1 MRGKRPAYRRLIA
14 LGCCAALLAM
24 GPVLSPAQGPA
35 KEPQADT
42 VRFPLPASVLNK
54 PFRFA
59 DEVIPLQRPDVHYRI
74 LCHMN
79 FLLMDARGVL
89 TEWLT
94 EKARYSWIF
103 DELFA
108 KEGLP
113 RDMVLLAPVI
123 ASLNASPSPRGASA
137 GWWAL
142 TSPCTAAEGVDMTQD
157 SWHDDRL
164 DLELSTRC
172 FAARMK
178 SIRKELGDQGWL
190 MSVAAYVTSVKTVQD
205 LRTRWGAS
213 NFWDLPLPDLAED
226 IITRWIAFTLIDANR
241 QNYGLRFTPP
251 PPLTFDQVS
260 GILLAKDL
268 PVGEIARFTGS
279 PPREILG
286 LNPKIKVTQP
296 ILPARVGGKPF
307 AHAVAAPKGK
317 GQALVEHLAKQGYL
331 AQPAKP

>member
-1 MRGKRPAYRRLIA
+1 MMGKRRAFRPLIA
-14 LGCCAALLAM
+14 LGCCAALLAV
-24 GPVLSPAQGPA
+24 GPVLSLAEGPA
-35 KEPQADT
+35 KAPQADR
-42 VRFPLPASVLNK
+42 VRYPLPASAIDK

-59 DEVIPLQRPDVHYRI
+59 DEPIPLQRPDVHYRI

-89 TEWLT
+89 TEWLS
-94 EKARYSWIF
+94 EKARYAWIF
-103 DELFA
+103 EELFA

-113 RDMVLLAPVI
+113 KDLVLLAPVI

-172 FAARMK
+172 FATRLK
-178 SIRKELGDQGWL
+178 NIRKELGDQGWL
-190 MSVAAYVTSVKTVQD
+190 MSVTAYVTSVKTVQD
-205 LRTRWGAS
+205 LRARWGTS
-213 NFWDLPLPDLAED
+213 VFWDLPLPDLAED
-226 IITRWIAFTLIDANR
+226 IVARWIALALIDANR
-241 QNYGLRFTPP
+241 QEYGLRFTPP

-260 GILLAKDL
+260 GLLLAKDL
-268 PVGEIARFTGS
+268 PVGEIAKFTGT

-286 LNPKIKVTQP
+286 LNPKIKVSQP
-296 ILPARVGGKPF
+296 IFPARVGGKPF
-307 AHAVAAPKGK
+307 PHAVAAPKGK
-317 GQALVEHLAKQGYL
+317 GQALVDNLTKQGYL
-331 AQPAKP
+331 APPAKP

>member
-1 MRGKRPAYRRLIA
+1 MRGKRPAYRGLIA
-14 LGCCAALLAM
+14 LGCCAALLAI
-24 GPVLSPAQGPA
+24 GPVLSPAEGPA
-35 KEPQADT
+35 KEPHVDR
-42 VRFPLPASVLNK
+42 VRYPLPASAMGK

-59 DEVIPLQRPDVHYRI
+59 DELIPLQRSDVHYRI

-89 TEWLT
+89 TEWLA

-103 DELFA
+103 EELFA

-123 ASLNASPSPRGASA
+123 ASLNATPSPRGASA

-142 TSPCTAAEGVDMTQD
+142 TSPCTAAEGVDMTLD
-157 SWHDDRL
+157 SWHDDRM

-172 FAARMK
+172 FAARLK
-178 SIRKELGDQGWL
+178 GIRKELGDQGWL

-205 LRTRWGAS
+205 LRTRWDS
-213 NFWDLPLPDLAED
+213 SVFWDLPLPDLAED
-226 IITRWIAFTLIDANR
+226 IITRWIALALIDANR
-241 QNYGLRFTPP
+241 KEYGLKFTPP
-251 PPLTFDQVS
+251 PPMTFDQVS
-260 GILLAKDL
+260 GLFLAKDL
-268 PVGEIARFTGS
+268 PVGEIAKLTGT

-296 ILPARVGGKPF
+296 IFPAQVGGKPF
-307 AHAVAAPKGK
+307 PHAVAAPKGK
-317 GQALVEHLAKQGYL
+317 GQALVENLAKQGYL
-331 AQPAKP
+331 AQPAKK